1 MNFDNI
7 MNSYPSDSVFLSVK
21 KFFRQRRIL
30 PRLILINTAV
40 FLLVYVVNLLYW
52 LFQVKTETA
61 FLSPLTRLLA
71 IPADLNHLLIKPW
84 TLFTYMFLHEGFFH
98 LFFNML
104 VLFFGGQIFLQYL
117 SSRKLLSTYIFG
129 GLTGAFFYVLAY
141 NIFPVF
147 YGVAQVSVALGASA
161 SVLAILVAAATYVPQ
176 YTVNLVLIGPVKLK
190 YLAIVF
196 VVLDFFS
203 IQGNNPGG
211 HIAHLGGALWGFL
224 YIYWYKNGTDIYSF
238 FNRFYSDRMHVKP
251 GYKKSVR
258 SMTDDEYNRYRNE
271 EQQIIDQILDKIAR
285 NGYKSLTNKEK
296 EILFKSGKKSS

>member
-1 MNFDNI
+1 
-7 MNSYPSDSVFLSVK
+7 
-21 KFFRQRRIL
+21 
-30 PRLILINTAV
+30 
-40 FLLVYVVNLLYW
+40 VYVVNLFYW
-52 LFQVKTETA
+52 LFQLKTDTA
-61 FLSPLTRLLA
+61 FISPLTRLLA
-71 IPADLNHLLIKPW
+71 IPADLNLLILKPW
-84 TLFTYMFLHEGFFH
+84 TIFSYMFLHEGFFH

-117 SSRKLLSTYIFG
+117 SSLKLLSTYIFG

-147 YGVAQVSVALGASA
+147 YGVAQVSFALGASA

-176 YTVNLVLIGPVKLK
+176 YTVNLVIIGPVKLK

-196 VVLDFFS
+196 VILDFFS

-238 FNRFYSDRMHVKP
+238 FNRFYSNRMQVKP
-251 GYKKSVR
+251 GYKKTVR
-258 SMTDDEYNRYRNE
+258 TMTDDEYNRFRHE
-271 EQQIIDQILDKIAR
+271 EQEMIDQILDKIAK

-296 EILFKSGKKSS
+296 EILFKSGNKSS